1 MGNGKVAGLFGN
13 PFQPGYGQPP
23 PYVAGRE
30 SERFNLFKQVGA
42 AANRR
47 LVARDVV
54 IYGPRGSGKT
64 TLLRLVEGELER
76 LGAQVTLELMSA
88 TDMQSADDARREL
101 IGAVGQPLWETFK
114 PDEWGMDWRGI
125 QAKWQRGEL
134 TRNEVRKGLVEKCKS
149 KPLILMVDEAHMMA
163 PAACNELL
171 NEALT
176 IRGRGGPLVVVF
188 AGKPQLAALGDLA
201 QVSFL
206 ERGELISLDLL
217 DDQSSGD
224 AIRIPL
230 GRAGIGIEAEALAA
244 VVEDCQGYPH
254 FLQLWGAALW
264 QRTSERDKHEIDS
277 DDVANVAEDLNR
289 ERTEVYLGR
298 FAAWRNK
305 DRELLT
311 ELARRLIGGG
321 WVDRPRLEDLVNEIL
336 AGQGRNSGDCNA
348 IMDRIV
354 DSDFLWR
361 PRGQSLML
369 PALPSF
375 VSFVAGQG
383 QSDPKGLSGVS
394 LPASQPSGSTP

>member
-1 MGNGKVAGLFGN
+1 
-13 PFQPGYGQPP
+13 
-23 PYVAGRE
+23 
-30 SERFNLFKQVGA
+30 
-42 AANRR
+42 
-47 LVARDVV
+47 
-54 IYGPRGSGKT
+54 
-64 TLLRLVEGELER
+64 
-76 LGAQVTLELMSA
+76 MSA
-88 TDMQSADDARREL
+88 TDMQSAADARREL

-230 GRAGIGIEAEALAA
+230 GRAE
-244 VVEDCQGYPH
+244 
-254 FLQLWGAALW
+254 
-264 QRTSERDKHEIDS
+264 
-277 DDVANVAEDLNR
+277 
-289 ERTEVYLGR
+289 
-298 FAAWRNK
+298 
-305 DRELLT
+305 
-311 ELARRLIGGG
+311 
-321 WVDRPRLEDLVNEIL
+321 
-336 AGQGRNSGDCNA
+336 
-348 IMDRIV
+348 
-354 DSDFLWR
+354 
-361 PRGQSLML
+361 
-369 PALPSF
+369 
-375 VSFVAGQG
+375 
-383 QSDPKGLSGVS
+383 
-394 LPASQPSGSTP
+394 

>member
-13 PFQPGYGQPP
+13 PFKPGYGQPP

-30 SERFNLFKQVGA
+30 SERFNLFTQVGE
-42 AANRR
+42 AANGG

-64 TLLRLVEGELER
+64 TLLRLVEAELEA
-76 LGAQVTLELMSA
+76 LGTQVTLELMSA

-101 IGAVGQPLWETFK
+101 IGAVGQSLWQTFK

-149 KPLILMVDEAHMMA
+149 KPLILMVDEAHMMV
-163 PAACNELL
+163 PTACNELL

-176 IRGRGGPLVVVF
+176 IRARGGPLIVVL

-217 DDQSSGD
+217 DDQSAGD

-230 GRAGIGIEAEALAA
+230 RRAGVGIEGEALAA
-244 VVEDCQGYPH
+244 VVEDSQGYPH

-264 QRTSERDKHEIDS
+264 QRASEREKNEIDC
-277 DDVANVAEDLNR
+277 DDVGKVATEIGR
-289 ERTEVYLGR
+289 QRMEVYLGR

-321 WVDRPRLEDLVNEIL
+321 WADRPGMEDLVNELL
-336 AGQGRNSGDCNA
+336 AGQGRDSVDCTS
-348 IMDRIV
+348 IIDRIV

-383 QSDPKGLSGVS
+383 KSGPKPNEAAHGR
-394 LPASQPSGSTP
+394 TDR